1 MLGIL
6 HPRFL
11 HNFDDSEG
19 IWYSFERNLP
29 SVSPNLP
36 KSTGTSQKLK
46 HEENK
51 DVKVCRAYPGTFPWF
66 FRESRREAI
75 RLVAKDSNMIDTAI
89 Q

>member
-6 HPRFL
+6 LLPRFL

-19 IWYSFERNLP
+19 IYYSFERNLP

-46 HEENK
+46 YEENK
-51 DVKVCRAYPGTFPWF
+51 DVKVC
-66 FRESRREAI
+66 
-75 RLVAKDSNMIDTAI
+75 
-89 Q
+89 